1 MNCEKQKKKKKNIA
15 AISTNSLTKDLINKF
30 IILDG
35 AKYFWLGIF
44 QNYLAFIP
52 DKNKLK
58 ILVALLELIHK
69 NLMECQKK
77 VLEI

>member
-1 MNCEKQKKKKKNIA
+1 MNCEKQKKHKNIA
-15 AISTNSLTKDLINKF
+15 AISTNWLTKDLINKF
-30 IILDG
+30 IILDE

-52 DKNKLK
+52 DKNKD
-58 ILVALLELIHK
+58 LVALLGLIHK

-77 VLEI
+77 VLVI

>member
-1 MNCEKQKKKKKNIA
+1 MWKTKKTKNIA
-15 AISTNSLTKDLINKF
+15 AISTNWLTKDLINKF

-52 DKNKLK
+52 DKNKD
-58 ILVALLELIHK
+58 LVALLGLIHK

-77 VLEI
+77 VLVI